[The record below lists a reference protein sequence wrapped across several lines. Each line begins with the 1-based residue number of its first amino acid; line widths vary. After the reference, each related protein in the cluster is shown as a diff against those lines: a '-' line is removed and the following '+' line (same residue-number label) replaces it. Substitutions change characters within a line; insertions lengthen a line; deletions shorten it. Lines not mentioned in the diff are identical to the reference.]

1 MSTIFSPS
9 ACSWKPSNP
18 QGKCSSHSKKQKGTI
33 EESELVTSSGDRS
46 QRRSI
51 SPPQPELFGGTHPS
65 VHFCIF
71 QRGVSCL
78 PLFRKFFYAIFTRS
92 SPRSGVPADWFAWP
106 PFFFF
111 FSQGKWRYSTCQA
124 AALSSEKFDRSPV
137 MWLGAIRPICARNE
151 TAWQGHNGNYFARHI
166 ESQSN

>member
-111 FSQGKWRYSTCQA
+111 FFFFPVKMEVFHLPGCGAFFWEVWSLAGNVIGSDPSN
-124 AALSSEKFDRSPV
+124 LRS
-137 MWLGAIRPICARNE
+137 
-151 TAWQGHNGNYFARHI
+151 
-166 ESQSN
+166 